1 VETLP
6 TILDLIVVVVP
17 LGTATA
23 PTVIPAGAEIAI
35 GIDIEMV
42 AVTAT
47 EIDTDIVIGIR
58 TIAIACRPMTKRSF
72 IRRTTIPITMT
83 AKAPTRLA
91 IKTACSPARTMA
103 GAAKPTIRSARTFTV
118 KQNEGMVP
126 RKEAVT
132 CISRLIAT
140 AFCVAIVKD
149 TNTGRSIFLAGSS
162 DLNTNQILERGN
174 RKEMRERSIGFTAS
188 LLFVALA
195 LLSLPNVAS
204 AQMDTHHHAMTATD
218 ASNSPEI
225 VQDWAKNKLAQ
236 SPRHHE
242 WVKVKNGNRE
252 VNSFVV
258 YPETN
263 KKATAVVVIHEI
275 FGMSDWVQ
283 QLTDELAE
291 AGYIAIA
298 PDLLS
303 GMGPNGGGTSDVA
316 TKGNNAVGGA
326 IRDLPPDQITAD
338 LNAVADYVS
347 KLPAANGKVAVAGYC
362 WGGSQTF
369 RFATNRPSLKAA
381 FVFYGSAPQS
391 NAQGQPFA
399 ADKTALARIG
409 APVYGF
415 YGENDMRID
424 ATVPPTTD
432 AMKEVGKK
440 YDPVTYAGAGHGFMR
455 AGEPNNPPPA
465 APAAGADEAALKKA
479 ADALTAYNANR
490 KARDDAWARWK
501 AILAKL

>member
-1 VETLP
+1 
-6 TILDLIVVVVP
+6 
-17 LGTATA
+17 
-23 PTVIPAGAEIAI
+23 
-35 GIDIEMV
+35 
-42 AVTAT
+42 
-47 EIDTDIVIGIR
+47 
-58 TIAIACRPMTKRSF
+58 
-72 IRRTTIPITMT
+72 
-83 AKAPTRLA
+83 
-91 IKTACSPARTMA
+91 
-103 GAAKPTIRSARTFTV
+103 
-118 KQNEGMVP
+118 
-126 RKEAVT
+126 
-132 CISRLIAT
+132 
-140 AFCVAIVKD
+140 
-149 TNTGRSIFLAGSS
+149 
-162 DLNTNQILERGN
+162 
-174 RKEMRERSIGFTAS
+174 MRERSISFAAG
-188 LLFVALA
+188 LLFVAALA
-195 LLSLPNVAS
+195 FFSMPSVVS
-204 AQMDTHHHAMTATD
+204 AQMDTHHHAMTAID
-218 ASNSPEI
+218 ASDSPEI
-225 VQDWAKNKLAQ
+225 VQDWAKSKLAQ

-263 KKATAVVVIHEI
+263 KKTTAVVVIHEV

-316 TKGNNAVGGA
+316 AKGNNAVGGA

-362 WGGSQTF
+362 WGGSQSF

-399 ADKTALARIG
+399 ADKSALAKIG

-424 ATVPPTTD
+424 ATIPPTTD
-432 AMKEVGKK
+432 TMKEVGKK
-440 YDPVTYAGAGHGFMR
+440 YEPVTYAGAGHGFMR
-455 AGEPNNPPPA
+455 AGEPNNPSPA
-465 APAAGADEAALKKA
+465 APAAGADDAALKKA
-479 ADALTAYNANR
+479 ADALTTYNANR
-490 KARDDAWARWK
+490 KARDDAWVRWK